1 MQYVRSESVVSRVI
15 AGETLI
21 IPVRK
26 GVGDLASIYSLNQV
40 ATFIWQ
46 AIQQPRH
53 REEIVVAI
61 AQEFAIEPHQV
72 ERDVEIALAGSAIA
86 KIGDCHRALAAHLR
100 GQRRAHGMRDLGGD
114 RAAAAQ
120 NPQARITFTIASWT
134 SVSR

>member
-40 ATFIWQ
+40 ATVIWQ

-53 REEIVVAI
+53 REEIAVAI

-72 ERDVEIALAGSAIA
+72 ERDVDTFLDEMHSAGLVTAVEAQALGVPA
-86 KIGDCHRALAAHLR
+86 
-100 GQRRAHGMRDLGGD
+100 
-114 RAAAAQ
+114 
-120 NPQARITFTIASWT
+120 
-134 SVSR
+134 